1 MVKDNTLSELPGNAA
16 LLSGCAA
23 AIFKNTVFVSV
34 DDFRIFVFIITVKIT
49 AIIFV
54 HMPVDEITGLVA
66 VQQVAEGLKAP
77 VGQVFP
83 VVDIAGGSVGQQN
96 VHAAVAHEGQRT
108 FFGAALHF
116 LLLVLIFSVVVIHGA
131 AKTQN
136 PDALVNV
143 ELVVHADAALRRFAF
158 VLCIMVAVDVEY
170 RGAGHGDQEGKILCT
185 KISRRQDEVDV
196 CQLLFLII
204 IPEVGRFDV

>member
-16 LLSGCAA
+16 LLSGC
-23 AIFKNTVFVSV
+23 V
-34 DDFRIFVFIITVKIT
+34 ITVKIT

-170 RGAGHGDQEGKILCT
+170 RGADRMR
-185 KISRRQDEVDV
+185 SMSAS
-196 CQLLFLII
+196 F
-204 IPEVGRFDV
+204 FFS

>member
-77 VGQVFP
+77 VGQVFAI
-83 VVDIAGGSVGQQN
+83 VDIPGRRMGKENINTAMAKKRERSL
-96 VHAAVAHEGQRT
+96 
-108 FFGAALHF
+108 FCPALHF
-116 LLLVLIFSVVVIHGA
+116 LFFVLVLAVVVIHGA

-170 RGAGHGDQEGKILCT
+170 RGAGHGDQEREILGPQVT
-185 KISRRQDEVDV
+185 RGQDEVDV

>member
-77 VGQVFP
+77 VGQVFAI
-83 VVDIAGGSVGQQN
+83 VDIPGRRMGKENINTAMAKKRERSL
-96 VHAAVAHEGQRT
+96 
-108 FFGAALHF
+108 FCPALHF
-116 LLLVLIFSVVVIHGA
+116 LLLVLVFSVVVIHGA
-131 AKTQN
+131 AKAQN

-170 RGAGHGDQEGKILCT
+170 RGAGHGDQEREILGPQVT
-185 KISRRQDEVDV
+185 RGQDEVDV

>member
-49 AIIFV
+49 AVIFV

-83 VVDIAGGSVGQQN
+83 VVDIPGRRMGKENINTAMAKKRERSL
-96 VHAAVAHEGQRT
+96 
-108 FFGAALHF
+108 FCPALHF
-116 LLLVLIFSVVVIHGA
+116 LLLVLVFSVVVIHGA
-131 AKTQN
+131 AKAQN

-143 ELVVHADAALRRFAF
+143 ELVIHADAALRRFAF
-158 VLCIMVAVDVEY
+158 VLGIMVAVHVQN
-170 RGAGHGDQEGKILCT
+170 RSVGHGDQEGKVLRT
-185 KISRRQDEVDV
+185 KISRRQDEIDV
-196 CQLLFLII
+196 CQLLFLVI
-204 IPEVGRFDV
+204 IPEIGRFDV